1 LGIFALFIL
10 SQTIFRLVYYGD
22 LLPNTYYLKVGGY
35 PLVLRILRGMY
46 VLFQFAWR
54 FNWLLFLF
62 PLTALIFRHDREIM
76 LLFVV
81 LIAQIAYSIYVGGD
95 AWEHKGGSNRY
106 ISIVMPIYFILFVY
120 AAYLIKVS
128 IVNKLQTESKYI
140 KTAINIG
147 MLIFIVASM
156 VNFNMILNF
165 RSLERWALMRQ
176 PIFIEGNKEYVQIA
190 NALKKITTP
199 DATIAVVSAGAIPY
213 FTDLKAI
220 DLLGKN
226 DQVIAHESSRGAS
239 GLRSINDFRPGHM
252 KWNYDHSIG
261 QLKPDVIVQL
271 WGDKDEA
278 EAYILNY
285 YVIGGAK
292 DDMPFTLRVD
302 SENIHWNQVQLT
314 P

>member
-1 LGIFALFIL
+1 
-10 SQTIFRLVYYGD
+10 
-22 LLPNTYYLKVGGY
+22 
-35 PLVLRILRGMY
+35 MY

-54 FNWLLFLF
+54 LNWLLFLF
-62 PLTALIFRHDREIM
+62 PLTALIFRHDRENM

-147 MLIFIVASM
+147 MLIFILASM

-176 PIFIEGNKEYVQIA
+176 PIYIEGNK
-190 NALKKITTP
+190 
-199 DATIAVVSAGAIPY
+199 
-213 FTDLKAI
+213 
-220 DLLGKN
+220 
-226 DQVIAHESSRGAS
+226 
-239 GLRSINDFRPGHM
+239 
-252 KWNYDHSIG
+252 
-261 QLKPDVIVQL
+261 
-271 WGDKDEA
+271 
-278 EAYILNY
+278 
-285 YVIGGAK
+285 
-292 DDMPFTLRVD
+292 
-302 SENIHWNQVQLT
+302 
-314 P
+314 